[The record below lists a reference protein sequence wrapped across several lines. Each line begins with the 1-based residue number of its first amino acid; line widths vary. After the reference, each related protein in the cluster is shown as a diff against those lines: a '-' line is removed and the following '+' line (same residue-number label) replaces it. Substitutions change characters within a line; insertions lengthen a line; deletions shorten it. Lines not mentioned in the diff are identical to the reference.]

1 MDWLMSTSSGMR
13 RLTAA
18 TALWTV
24 ALVLGGVA
32 VFVPGH
38 AIGVVAVIGAVGAN
52 TVTMTL
58 VIDRAR
64 QRVQQ
69 HMTVLEAERYRDGD
83 GGFPSTPHPRFG
95 SGRP

>member
-1 MDWLMSTSSGMR
+1 MYNLMSSNSGMR
-13 RLTAA
+13 RLIAA

-24 ALVLGGVA
+24 AVVMSVVA
-32 VFVPGH
+32 MFLPGRALFVP
-38 AIGVVAVIGAVGAN
+38 AMLAAVAAN
-52 TVTMTL
+52 SMTMAL

-64 QRVQQ
+64 ARVQQ